1 MFAIVELAGKQ
12 HKITKDQIF
21 LSERTG
27 KEPGE
32 TFQIEQVLLAGEGAG
47 VKVGKPFVSGA
58 SVKVEVL
65 ADIRGPKVH
74 GFKYK
79 KKTGYKTSW
88 GHRQDLQ
95 KLKVVEIKA

>member
-1 MFAIVELAGKQ
+1 MFAIVELKGKQ
-12 HKITKDQIF
+12 HKISKDQVF
-21 LSERTG
+21 LSELTG

-32 TFQIEQVLLAGEGAG
+32 TFEITDVLIAGEGAG
-47 VKVGKPFVSGA
+47 VKVGKPFVAGA

-65 ADIRGPKVH
+65 ADIRGPKVD

-79 KKTGYKTSW
+79 PKTTYKKSW
-88 GHRQDLQ
+88 GHRQNLQ

>member
-27 KEPGE
+27 NEPGS
-32 TFQIEQVLLAGEGAG
+32 TFQIEHVLLAGEGAN

-58 SVKVEVL
+58 SVTVEVL
-65 ADIRGPKVH
+65 ADIRGPKVD

-79 KKTGYKTSW
+79 PKTTYKKSW

-95 KLKVVEIKA
+95 KLKVIEIKG